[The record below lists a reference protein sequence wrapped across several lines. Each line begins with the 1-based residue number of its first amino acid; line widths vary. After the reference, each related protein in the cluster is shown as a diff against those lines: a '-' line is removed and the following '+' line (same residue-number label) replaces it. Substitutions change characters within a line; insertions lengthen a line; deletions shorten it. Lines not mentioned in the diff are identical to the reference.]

1 MAGVRGSALTIQI
14 PLRLLSAGFCETA
27 EYLDDGQLL
36 VVGAPRVYHLDPAA
50 GSFELAPLSAFFV
63 FTNCDPGEYLLRWR
77 LTSPADATLHALSDA
92 HMLDWGPEAST
103 HCAVVNLS
111 GVISGSHGLKPGIY
125 DFEFEIAGR
134 PLTHLGFL
142 VDFE

>member
-1 MAGVRGSALTIQI
+1 MTIQT
-14 PLRLLSAGFCETA
+14 PLRLLTAGFCETA

-36 VVGAPRVYHLDPAA
+36 VVGAPRVYHLELSAS
-50 GSFELAPLSAFFV
+50 SFELAPLSAFFV

-77 LTSPADATLHALSDA
+77 LTGPAGVTLHSLSDA
-92 HMLDWGPEAST
+92 QMLEWGAEAST
-103 HCAVVNLS
+103 HCAVVNIG
-111 GVISGSHGLKPGIY
+111 GVITATHGLKAGIY
-125 DFEFEIAGR
+125 DIEFELAGR